1 MAGNEHVDMAT
12 SGADRTADRLSAVP
26 GIRRAPSPKLQQFM
40 LTRFLDPDTCA
51 ALMALIDG
59 DARPSTIADPN
70 GDEAF
75 RTSSTCDLDHRVPIV
90 AAVNRRLHDLTGI
103 PLEYGEPLQGQ
114 RYDVGEEFKAHTDY
128 FDPGGADWETYCAIP
143 GQRSWTLMIYLNEP
157 PAGGATR
164 FLATGKMHQPET
176 GKLIAWNNIRPDGT
190 PNPDTLHHGMKVRK
204 GRKYIVTK
212 WFRERPWPWAEGELA
227 I

>member
-1 MAGNEHVDMAT
+1 MAANEYVDMAT
-12 SGADRTADRLSAVP
+12 SGADRTAERLGAVP
-26 GIRRAPSPKLQQFM
+26 GIKRAPTAKLQQYM
-40 LTRFLDPDTCA
+40 LSRFLDADTCA

-75 RTSSTCDLDHRVPIV
+75 RTSSTCDLDHRIPLVID
-90 AAVNRRLHDLTGI
+90 VNRRLHDLAGI

-128 FDPGGADWETYCAIP
+128 FDPGGADWETYCTVP
-143 GQRSWTLMIYLNEP
+143 GQRSWTMMIYLNEP

-164 FLATGKMHQPET
+164 FLSTGKMHQPEA
-176 GKLIAWNNIRPDGT
+176 GKLLAWNNVRADGT
-190 PNPDTLHHGMKVRK
+190 PNPETLHHGMKVRK
-204 GRKYIVTK
+204 GRKYIITK

-227 I
+227 